1 MPITSKDFSCHKK
14 IIKENYLNLTI
25 DYCLMTQ
32 KIRNGL
38 TEKLILPLT
47 ITTLTFGNPEY
58 FCNPQDK
65 RYIKKLNLLKEYNF
79 ITNTEYDN
87 LSKNLGSLNYLLKE

>member
-1 MPITSKDFSCHKK
+1 
-14 IIKENYLNLTI
+14 
-25 DYCLMTQ
+25 MTQ
-32 KIRNGL
+32 KIKNGL
-38 TEKLILPLT
+38 VKKLILPLA
-47 ITTLTFGNPEY
+47 ITALTFSNPEY